1 MDLIK
6 DYFNHESITQYQLD
20 SYDYLVT
27 KGLQEVVLADPYLE
41 CPNGDKMYFNE
52 VEVTPCYKPNQ
63 EDPMQPLYP
72 QECRDQMVT
81 YEGQIL
87 LNIMIHPHKGQPVA
101 LVRTP
106 IGKLPIMVRSSLCFL
121 NKNNAIENRECEM
134 DPGGYFIVNG
144 KERVLVSQLRPAY
157 DRPYVVS
164 TGPSELVAEIRIVN
178 PNGLT
183 LMIKVKLVNEQL
195 SISLPHIKGFI
206 PAGFVF
212 RAYDVP
218 WEDLETNLKV
228 PEPYLGYLKD
238 QYHQISSPEEAKK
251 EILAAMSDP
260 KLSNLEYILYQEIFF
275 NVHNRSSLNLCLH
288 FGYMAKKLIET
299 HLKVRP
305 LDDKESLKNKRL
317 DAADSLILFLFRP
330 LYKQF
335 HKSIQTVIASRKSS
349 TLDYQNLVKSSVNF
363 TNKITSCFTTGI
375 WEINKSFSFCRTGV
389 SQILS
394 VQNYGAKISH
404 LRRCMLPIGN
414 KGKKSKMRGVHQS
427 DIGFKCP
434 FETPEGQQVG
444 IVNNLSLLV
453 KLSHKTPFQE
463 MMLVIKLM
471 KNYLSDQSG
480 ANLVLL
486 NGEIIGSTHNL
497 HEFHKEFFELRETDL
512 VESTTSLIK
521 LKDEKEVHIYCDGG
535 RLVRPFFK
543 VMQRS
548 QGSPQ
553 ADEDSLSTLRV
564 KVLLELEADLNKVVQ
579 KVIDEALLDFPD
591 AKQLFI
597 QVTEQMTECQALKCD
612 KVTELVAKL
621 ETMDQ
626 YDLQEIFL
634 EYFRSNPMHVKSSN
648 TKVTA
653 HIGNLLRVLSLD
665 FESVD
670 QEVLYITLTKAS
682 IMERKAQVMQ
692 DLDEYTSILLKF
704 ISKSELDY
712 LFQSLVNKL
721 TSGRLHEKML
731 PVLKQQ
737 VPQAALEALIDKVI
751 SKYASKHE
759 VKGNLEKALRKDLRQ
774 KILAPQFVSQ
784 EDSSWP
790 LNVKLNNVVY
800 RDAWEI
806 EESTIAMTRDKFTQ
820 YKCDLMELDPA
831 ALFGVMVSV
840 IPFINNSQS
849 PRISYQA
856 SMHKQSI
863 GTCLN
868 LQHRHDTTLDVLQTP
883 QKPLVTTEFT
893 RLLNFDTMSHGTNF
907 IVAFLSGEYN
917 QEDSFMINK
926 AALDRGLATSTTYK
940 TIVVM
945 KKIESSDVTICIP
958 KAACRKKLYNYEHL
972 NFEGVIQ
979 KPSSGSLWINKDT
992 VLVGQTMNKVVK
1004 TDNKREVITVDISVA
1019 TKENEQGWLDQVTDC
1034 MNHDGVRVIK
1044 VRIRIP
1050 RIPKVGDKFAS
1061 CCAQKGTIG
1070 LIVPPEDLPF
1080 DKHGMQPDL
1089 LINPHCIPS
1098 RMTINNLLEIF
1109 FNKLYVTKGPKY
1121 KYDATPY
1128 KNKDLQGELKKLL
1141 AEFADQDKNFINTT
1155 MYCGLTG
1162 RRLNTKVFMG
1172 PAFFQ
1177 RLKHLVD
1184 CKIHCRSTGPY
1195 EPLTRQPV
1203 SGRSLN
1209 GGLRIGEMERDCI
1222 ISHGAAKY
1230 LNEVLFRNSDE
1241 YSVNVCTTCGMIP
1254 LNLRTCHVC
1263 QDKAVIEEKN
1273 MPYAC
1278 KVLIQFMTGLGIK
1291 VLIR

>member
-1 MDLIK
+1 MDLVK
-6 DYFNHESITQYQLD
+6 DNFNHESIAQYQLD

-27 KGLQEVVLADPYLE
+27 QGLQEVVLSDPYLE
-41 CPNGDKMYFNE
+41 CSNGDKMIFNE
-52 VEVTPCYKPNQ
+52 IEVTPCYKPNQ
-63 EDPMQPLYP
+63 EDSVQPLFP

-87 LNIMIHPHKGQPVA
+87 INIMIHPHKGQPVA

-121 NKNNAIENRECEM
+121 TKNNAIENRECEM
-134 DPGGYFIVNG
+134 DPGGYFIING

-157 DRPYVVS
+157 DRPYVIS
-164 TGPSELVAEIRIVN
+164 TGPSELVAEIRTVN

-183 LMIKVKLVNEQL
+183 LMIKVKLIDDQL

-206 PAGFVF
+206 LAGYVF
-212 RAYDVP
+212 RAYGVP
-218 WEDLETNLKV
+218 WEDLEANLKL

-238 QYHQISSPEEAKK
+238 QYYQISSPEDAKK
-251 EILAAMSDP
+251 EILVAMNDQ
-260 KLSNLEYILYQEIFF
+260 KLSNLEYILHQEIFF
-275 NVHNRSSLNLCLH
+275 NVHDRSPLNLCLH
-288 FGYMAKKLIET
+288 FGYMAKKLIDT

-305 LDDKESLKNKRL
+305 LDDRESLKNKRL
-317 DAADSLILFLFRP
+317 DATDSLILFLFRS

-349 TLDYQNLVKSSVNF
+349 TLDYQNLIKSSVNF

-375 WEINKSFSFCRTGV
+375 WEINKSFNFCRTGV

-394 VQNYGAKISH
+394 VQNFGAKVSH

-414 KGKKSKMRGVHQS
+414 KGKKSKMRVVHQS

-444 IVNNLSLLV
+444 IVNNLSMLV
-453 KLSHKTPFQE
+453 KLGRKTPFQE

-480 ANLVLL
+480 DNLVLL
-486 NGEIIGSTHNL
+486 NSEIIGSTHNL
-497 HEFHKEFFELRETDL
+497 YAFHKEFYELRETEL

-535 RLVRPFFK
+535 RLVRPFFQ
-543 VMQRS
+543 VRP
-548 QGSPQ
+548 GSG
-553 ADEDSLSTLRV
+553 
-564 KVLLELEADLNKVVQ
+564 
-579 KVIDEALLDFPD
+579 
-591 AKQLFI
+591 
-597 QVTEQMTECQALKCD
+597 
-612 KVTELVAKL
+612 
-621 ETMDQ
+621 
-626 YDLQEIFL
+626 
-634 EYFRSNPMHVKSSN
+634 SNQH
-648 TKVTA
+648 
-653 HIGNLLRVLSLD
+653 
-665 FESVD
+665 
-670 QEVLYITLTKAS
+670 
-682 IMERKAQVMQ
+682 
-692 DLDEYTSILLKF
+692 
-704 ISKSELDY
+704 
-712 LFQSLVNKL
+712 
-721 TSGRLHEKML
+721 
-731 PVLKQQ
+731 
-737 VPQAALEALIDKVI
+737 
-751 SKYASKHE
+751 
-759 VKGNLEKALRKDLRQ
+759 
-774 KILAPQFVSQ
+774 VSQ
-784 EDSSWP
+784 EGSSWP

-806 EESTIAMTRDKFTQ
+806 EESTIAMTKDKLTR

-831 ALFGVMVSV
+831 ALFGIMVSV

-856 SMHKQSI
+856 SMHKQDI
-863 GTCLN
+863 GIPFLN
-868 LQHRHDTTLDVLQTP
+868 LQHRHDTTLEVLQTP

-893 RLLNFDTMSHGTNF
+893 NLLKFDMMSHGTNF

-926 AALDRGLATSTTYK
+926 ASLDRGLATSTTYK

-945 KKIESSDVTICIP
+945 KKIESSDMTICIP
-958 KAACRKKLYNYEHL
+958 KATCRKKLYNYEHL

-992 VLVGQTMNKVVK
+992 VLVGQTMNTVVK
-1004 TDNKREVITVDISVA
+1004 ADNKREVVTVDISVA

-1061 CCAQKGTIG
+1061 CCAQKGTVG

-1109 FNKLYVTKGPKY
+1109 FNKLYVTKGIR
-1121 KYDATPY
+1121 YDATPY
-1128 KNKDLQGELKKLL
+1128 KNKDIPGDLKRLL
-1141 AEFADQDKNFINTT
+1141 EEFADQDEDFIDTT

-1184 CKIHCRSTGPY
+1184 CKIHVRSTGPY

-1203 SGRSLN
+1203 SGRSLG
-1209 GGLRIGEMERDCI
+1209 GGLRCGEMERDAL
-1222 ISHGAAKY
+1222 ISHGASKY

-1241 YSVNVCTTCGMIP
+1241 YSVTVCTTCGTIP

-1263 QDKAVIEEKN
+1263 QGNAVIEEKN

-1278 KVLIQFMTGLGIK
+1278 KVLFQFLMGMGIK
-1291 VLIR
+1291 VKIQ